1 MTRSVAVG
9 LLSLLLSAFLI
20 RQIVYQLRSGTF
32 RARGA
37 NVYRTR
43 EARPI
48 WYWST
53 IGSQVLCPLVMLFA
67 FFVIVLR
74 APR

>member
-1 MTRSVAVG
+1 MTWSVAVG

-20 RQIVYQLRSGTF
+20 RQIVYQLLCGTF

-43 EARPI
+43 EVHQIGIGRLSARR
-48 WYWST
+48 
-53 IGSQVLCPLVMLFA
+53 QCVC
-67 FFVIVLR
+67 
-74 APR
+74 